1 MRQIAKLVNSV
12 QVSAGT
18 LAGFELVRQETGKT
32 GEHLSRLNKQAA
44 IPAESDIAQ
53 TVPLD
58 CPNVGST
65 LCASVRGK
73 QVTLRMGRKG

>member
-32 GEHLSRLNKQAA
+32 GEHLSRLNKQSA
-44 IPAESDIAQ
+44 IPAESGIAQ
-53 TVPLD
+53 TLPL
-58 CPNVGST
+58 NAAKVRIT

-73 QVTLRMGRKG
+73 Q